1 MWIWAQPRH
10 MVYGSHFFKSQVTFA
25 TWNILWGE
33 ECHGM
38 QLPCVLTSE
47 EPLETCWRGSFKCWL
62 KWISGA
68 MRYSSDA
75 VAHLVFTL
83 ILILGLKRID
93 MYDIDVD
100 VQKVLSI
107 SILIYYILYMYS
119 RISQAG
125 MISQMFFQQFL
136 ASSTPWGISPA
147 HWFPKCVSG
156 LSALIRLG
164 EEGLSTVADFWTIM
178 AGLDMTQLCGDYNKA
193 SQGFLSNKQY
203 SHNRK

>member
-1 MWIWAQPRH
+1 
-10 MVYGSHFFKSQVTFA
+10 
-25 TWNILWGE
+25 
-33 ECHGM
+33 
-38 QLPCVLTSE
+38 
-47 EPLETCWRGSFKCWL
+47 
-62 KWISGA
+62 

-136 ASSTPWGISPA
+136 ASSTP
-147 HWFPKCVSG
+147 
-156 LSALIRLG
+156 
-164 EEGLSTVADFWTIM
+164 
-178 AGLDMTQLCGDYNKA
+178 
-193 SQGFLSNKQY
+193 
-203 SHNRK
+203 